1 MGRSHST
8 RPISKRPPEWCS
20 LSVEEVEALVIDLAK
35 KGYSPSII
43 GLILRDQ
50 HGIPLVKPL
59 VGKTIVEIL
68 RGAKILPKIPE
79 DLQNLLNKAARLSR
93 HLKKHK
99 RDRVNVRSLQLLE
112 SKIHRMAR
120 YYKEKDILPLD
131 WEYKFEIAK
140 VI

>member
-1 MGRSHST
+1 M
-8 RPISKRPPEWCS
+8 
-20 LSVEEVEALVIDLAK
+20 VIDLAK

-68 RGAKILPKIPE
+68 RDAKMLPKIPE
-79 DLQNLLNKAARLSR
+79 DLQSLLIKAARLSR

-99 RDRVNVRSLQLLE
+99 RDRVNVRSLQLIE
-112 SKIHRMAR
+112 SKIHRKVR
-120 YYKEKDILPLD
+120 YYKDKGILPPE